1 MNNYELNENTKQLLQ
16 PYSGRVLNSPTQIQ
30 DFISRILN
38 NGDILNLN
46 YPDFG
51 WNEIKGIKSQEGFL
65 VIEDSTKIHLLNVK
79 NFHINKLMIEDL
91 ESWYFFIE
99 TNASTTNIER
109 PINQLDYRYSP
120 FQYWSDCIAEKLLH
134 SEYSGEDIF
143 TYDPETEEETLI
155 SQVYDLY
162 AKPQSG
168 ESFIITFKL
177 SAAEHVLETINKYP
191 LNYSNSEYLKLTGLE

>member
-1 MNNYELNENTKQLLQ
+1 MNNYELNENTKHLLQ
-16 PYSGRVLNSPTQIQ
+16 SYSGRVLNSPTQIQ
-30 DFISRILN
+30 DFITRILN

-51 WNEIKGIKSQEGFL
+51 WNEIKSIKSQEGFL
-65 VIEDSTKIHLLNVK
+65 IIEDPSKIHLLNVK
-79 NFHINKLMIEDL
+79 NFYINKLMVEDL

-120 FQYWSDCIAEKLLH
+120 FQYWSDCIEEKLLH
-134 SEYSGEDIF
+134 SEYSDEDIF
-143 TYDPETEEETLI
+143 EYDPETEEEILV

-162 AKPQSG
+162 AKPLNG
-168 ESFIITFKL
+168 ESFIITFNVSLAGDAIEK
-177 SAAEHVLETINKYP
+177 INKYP
-191 LNYSNSEYLKLTGLE
+191 MNYSNQEYRNLTKL